1 MYIARFQEKSLKIQS
16 VKEHINN
23 VANLCKIFGKKLNV
37 SSFLYLAG
45 LLHDMGKYSDKFQ
58 DYIKLEL
65 NKAKSGDKEKAGEV
79 ADKEDHGVFGGKYIY
94 EKYNKRD
101 PISCITSEILALI
114 CCYHHGGLPDCVNS
128 NIEVTLLERFK
139 KTDPNNLSEVYKK
152 YINDI
157 NIDIDSIFDNACS
170 EIELILEKLK
180 EFNDEAF
187 FAVHLFIK
195 TAYSML
201 IDADRYDSYLFES
214 ENCIDDEE
222 LNNTDNTKVWHEY
235 LIRLE
240 DRLAEFNQ
248 KSDVNENEKRINKI
262 RQDISDECLDFASNK
277 EGIYTLTVP
286 TGGGKTLS
294 SLRLA
299 LKHAELK
306 NKDRIVYI
314 LPYTT
319 IIEQNADE
327 VRKSLKCDDDLLEYH
342 SNVLEDDKGENYRLL
357 THRWSN
363 KIIYTT
369 MVQFLNTFYNKGTQD
384 MRRIHNLLNS
394 IIVFDE
400 IQTIPIKCIDLF
412 NGCINYLNKIGNST
426 IILCSATQP
435 ELNKANVSIQF
446 SEHREIIK
454 DVNNKFKILER
465 VEVLDVTRKEGYTFE
480 EASEFIYDIKKNA
493 NSVLMVCN
501 TVNSASTIY
510 KILSKIIGKDINLY
524 FLSSNLCPAHRK
536 DLLSEIKNG
545 LKDKKH
551 LICISTQLIEAGVDI
566 SFDIS
571 VRALAGLDFIAQT
584 SGRMNRNGKSI
595 KEYGYIIN
603 LNDDDEL
610 KKLTEIKLGKTHCKE
625 LLDEYKK
632 DNNTFDNSL
641 LSPKSIKKYFKYYYS
656 DIALKNNMNY
666 PIKNTSIYDML
677 DYNESNTSGYED
689 DFPLQFMYKFKTAG
703 ELFKVI
709 DNDTKTILV
718 PYKKGKNLI
727 SELLNN
733 DAYDKKKMI
742 LNEIGQYSVNIYS
755 NKFEALKE
763 KEGVIFN
770 KECGVYILQ
779 DFYYDNV
786 KGVSL
791 EKNLE
796 FLNP

>member
-1 MYIARFQEKSLKIQS
+1 
-16 VKEHINN
+16 
-23 VANLCKIFGKKLNV
+23 
-37 SSFLYLAG
+37 
-45 LLHDMGKYSDKFQ
+45 
-58 DYIKLEL
+58 
-65 NKAKSGDKEKAGEV
+65 
-79 ADKEDHGVFGGKYIY
+79 
-94 EKYNKRD
+94 
-101 PISCITSEILALI
+101 
-114 CCYHHGGLPDCVNS
+114 
-128 NIEVTLLERFK
+128 
-139 KTDPNNLSEVYKK
+139 
-152 YINDI
+152 
-157 NIDIDSIFDNACS
+157 
-170 EIELILEKLK
+170 
-180 EFNDEAF
+180 
-187 FAVHLFIK
+187 
-195 TAYSML
+195 
-201 IDADRYDSYLFES
+201 
-214 ENCIDDEE
+214 
-222 LNNTDNTKVWHEY
+222 
-235 LIRLE
+235 
-240 DRLAEFNQ
+240 
-248 KSDVNENEKRINKI
+248 
-262 RQDISDECLDFASNK
+262 
-277 EGIYTLTVP
+277 
-286 TGGGKTLS
+286 
-294 SLRLA
+294 
-299 LKHAELK
+299 
-306 NKDRIVYI
+306 
-314 LPYTT
+314 
-319 IIEQNADE
+319 
-327 VRKSLKCDDDLLEYH
+327 
-342 SNVLEDDKGENYRLL
+342 
-357 THRWSN
+357 
-363 KIIYTT
+363 
-369 MVQFLNTFYNKGTQD
+369 
-384 MRRIHNLLNS
+384 
-394 IIVFDE
+394 
-400 IQTIPIKCIDLF
+400 
-412 NGCINYLNKIGNST
+412 
-426 IILCSATQP
+426 
-435 ELNKANVSIQF
+435 
-446 SEHREIIK
+446 
-454 DVNNKFKILER
+454 
-465 VEVLDVTRKEGYTFE
+465 
-480 EASEFIYDIKKNA
+480 
-493 NSVLMVCN
+493 MVCN